1 MFCKICVWY
10 KQQQFVWTEIHCQ
23 SKWKNKID
31 DQIAILLLDSG
42 ARKAKETKLRYES
55 RKMVRGTTSGAETFA
70 SRNIL
75 RFSRILAVF
84 PIVYDF
90 ENLKSSYS

>member
-31 DQIAILLLDSG
+31 DRIAILLLDSG

-55 RKMVRGTTSGAETFA
+55 RKMVRGTTSGVETFA
-70 SRNIL
+70 SRNFCGF
-75 RFSRILAVF
+75 REFWQFFR
-84 PIVYDF
+84 
-90 ENLKSSYS
+90 